1 MGEARAFLRACFGKD
16 IHATQIPLE
25 IWGQIVLETS
35 IKDISTIAQMC
46 KGFAAVVEYI
56 RARHF
61 EIALLYRRE
70 DQMRLAHKC
79 LMMCVEMNNPDA
91 MFHIGYAMV
100 KGGWRIDWNE
110 FWIEDKRANE
120 WITKA
125 AEMGNTN
132 ALLYISKGVQHEE
145 LPDKKDGFVDG
156 IMAIHYKYFA
166 TDIKKSNYYVSRGA
180 NRGDYWSQ
188 KRLSAMYRFGED
200 VELDEVEASKWHKR
214 ACSQEF
220 LANFRSKDNAGI
232 VESGLL
238 KRYMNN
244 DDDLEPMDESDED
257 AMFSDDKEEE

>member
-1 MGEARAFLRACFGKD
+1 MERVAKRQKLGEARAFLRACFGKD
-16 IHATQIPLE
+16 IRATQIPLE

-70 DQMRLAHKC
+70 GQMHLAHKC

-91 MFHIGYAMV
+91 MFHLGYAMIR
-100 KGGWRIDWNE
+100 GGWRIHCDE
-110 FWIEDKRANE
+110 FWSEDELANK

-125 AEMGNTN
+125 AEMGSIN
-132 ALLYISKGVQHEE
+132 ALIFNSAGVPHKEF
-145 LPDKKDGFVDG
+145 PDKKDGFVD
-156 IMAIHYKYFA
+156 AVLASHYRYFVG
-166 TDIKKSNYYVSRGA
+166 DIEKSHYYVSRGA

-188 KRLSAMYRFGED
+188 KMLSGMYRFGEY
-200 VELDEVEASKWHKR
+200 VELDNIEANKWHKR

-220 LANFRSKDNAGI
+220 FL
-232 VESGLL
+232 
-238 KRYMNN
+238 
-244 DDDLEPMDESDED
+244 
-257 AMFSDDKEEE
+257 